1 MPNHGEPVRGVPKSA
16 NLSRGVADCGE
27 SGTGVPNYG
36 ESVRGVRKSAIFS
49 QGVADCGESGTGVQK
64 SSYLGR

>member
-1 MPNHGEPVRGVPKSA
+1 MVLHAETTRVTMH
-16 NLSRGVADCGE
+16 
-27 SGTGVPNYG
+27 GTGVPNYG

-49 QGVADCGESGTGVQK
+49 RGVADCGESGTGVQK

>member
-16 NLSRGVADCGE
+16 NLSRGVRDCGE
-27 SGTGVPNYG
+27 SGHGVPNYG

-49 QGVADCGESGTGVQK
+49 RGVADCGESGTGVQK